1 MELITER
8 SRIKGVADAWDAQ
21 YGSDFR
27 PTLNGSS
34 KTISEKLHAL
44 NLSKV
49 SANTV
54 NKIIGNDTWTRLVCY
69 ECQKPV
75 TKVAVL
81 YNPGDGSAAF
91 EICESCATKVKT
103 LFKTGVAR

>member
-8 SRIKGVADAWDAQ
+8 SRIKGVADAWDAC
-21 YGSDFR
+21 YGPEFR
-27 PTLNGSS
+27 AIASGSS

-44 NLSKV
+44 NLSRV
-49 SANTV
+49 SAATV
-54 NKIIGNDTWTRLVCY
+54 NKIIGNDSWTRLVCY
-69 ECQKPV
+69 ECQKLV

-81 YNPGDGSAAF
+81 YGDDGTAVF

>member
-21 YGSDFR
+21 YGPEFR
-27 PTLNGSS
+27 PTHSGSS
-34 KTISEKLHAL
+34 KETSEKLHAL

-49 SANTV
+49 SANTI
-54 NKIIGNDTWTRLVCY
+54 NKIIGNDSGTRLVCY
-69 ECQKPV
+69 ECHKLV

-81 YNPGDGSAAF
+81 YGDDGTAVF

-103 LFKTGVAR
+103 LFKTGVAK